1 MFFDSLF
8 RDRCSQKRKTASG
21 SNKPRIRTDNLK
33 LYTLQNSEEVACAA
47 SDYYW
52 SQIGAFGNR
61 LYTKVYLSSP
71 ADTNSSSEV
80 ADIVVSTQEN
90 LYVCHC
96 LDFNGEV
103 YYPSNIYDD
112 WVVRLHS
119 SDSLMRVHSPVS
131 RNLRRIRSLCYILQ
145 MVSMRTVSVILFPD
159 TTQLMQGPVLLSRL
173 RIQTLSDLRSSGVL
187 DRDGLTL
194 SSQELSA
201 VEATLQTL
209 SLNLQ
214 SKATSKSILSTPGIG
229 ICSHCGF
236 PLLPDSKCPV
246 CHSKGG

>member
-8 RDRCSQKRKTASG
+8 RDRCSQRKKTASG
-21 SNKPRIRTDNLK
+21 SKAAMRTDNLK

-71 ADTNSSSEV
+71 ADTNISSEV

-90 LYVCHC
+90 LYVCQC

-112 WVVRLHS
+112 WAVRLHS
-119 SDSLMRVHSPVS
+119 GGSLMRVHSPVS
-131 RNLRRIRSLCYILQ
+131 RNLQRIRYLCDILQ
-145 MVSMRTVSVILFPD
+145 MVPMRAVSVILFSD
-159 TTQLMQGPVLLSRL
+159 TTQLMQGSVLLSRL
-173 RIQTLSDLRSSGVL
+173 RIQTLSDLRSSGIL

-194 SSQELSA
+194 PGQELSG

-214 SKATSKSILSTPGIG
+214 SKATSKSILSAPGIST
-229 ICSHCGF
+229 CSHCGF
-236 PLLPDSKCPV
+236 PLLSDSKCPV

>member
-21 SNKPRIRTDNLK
+21 SNKLQIKTDNLK

-47 SDYYW
+47 GDYYW

-61 LYTKVYLSSP
+61 LYTKVHVEGTV
-71 ADTNSSSEV
+71 DDNNSSEV

-90 LYVCHC
+90 LYVCCC
-96 LDFNGEV
+96 LDLDGEV
-103 YYPSNIYDD
+103 YCPSNIYDD
-112 WVVRLHS
+112 WAVRLRG
-119 SDSLMRVHSPVS
+119 SDGLMRVHSPVS
-131 RNLRRIRSLCYILQ
+131 RNLQRIRSLCDILQ
-145 MVSMRTVSVILFPD
+145 MLAMRTVSVILFPD

-173 RIQTLSDLRSSGVL
+173 RIQTLSDLRSTGIL

-194 SSQELSA
+194 SGQELSG
-201 VEATLQTL
+201 VESVLQTL
-209 SLNLQ
+209 SLNLK
-214 SKATSKSILSTPGIG
+214 SEVTSKSISSAPGIG
-229 ICSHCGF
+229 TCSHCGF

>member
-8 RDRCSQKRKTASG
+8 QDRCSQRKKTASG
-21 SNKPRIRTDNLK
+21 SNKPRIKTDNLK
-33 LYTLQNSEEVACAA
+33 LYTLQNSEEVARAA
-47 SDYYW
+47 GDYYW

-119 SDSLMRVHSPVS
+119 GGSLMRVHSPVS
-131 RNLRRIRSLCYILQ
+131 RNLQRIRSLCYILQ

-173 RIQTLSDLRSSGVL
+173 RIQTLSDLRSSGIL

-201 VEATLQTL
+201 VEATL
-209 SLNLQ
+209 
-214 SKATSKSILSTPGIG
+214 
-229 ICSHCGF
+229 
-236 PLLPDSKCPV
+236 
-246 CHSKGG
+246 

>member
-8 RDRCSQKRKTASG
+8 RDRCSQRKKTASG

-119 SDSLMRVHSPVS
+119 GGSLMRVHSPVS
-131 RNLRRIRSLCYILQ
+131 RNLQRIRSLCYILQ

-173 RIQTLSDLRSSGVL
+173 RIQTLSDLHSSGVL

-214 SKATSKSILSTPGIG
+214 SKATSKSILSAPGIG
-229 ICSHCGF
+229 TCSHCGF

>member
-8 RDRCSQKRKTASG
+8 RDRCSQKRKAASG
-21 SNKPRIRTDNLK
+21 GNKPRIKTDNLK

-47 SDYYW
+47 GDYYW

-119 SDSLMRVHSPVS
+119 GGSLMRVHSPVS

-214 SKATSKSILSTPGIG
+214 SKATSKSILSAPGIG
-229 ICSHCGF
+229 TCSHCGF

-246 CHSKGG
+246 CRSKGG

>member
-21 SNKPRIRTDNLK
+21 SNKPRIKTDNLK

-47 SDYYW
+47 GDYYW

-61 LYTKVYLSSP
+61 LYTRATCQVP
-71 ADTNSSSEV
+71 ADSNSSSEV

-119 SDSLMRVHSPVS
+119 GGSLMRVHSPVS
-131 RNLRRIRSLCYILQ
+131 KNLQRIRSLCDILQ
-145 MVSMRTVSVILFPD
+145 MVAMRTVSVILFPD

-173 RIQTLSDLRSSGVL
+173 RIQTLSDLRSTGIL

-194 SSQELSA
+194 SGQELSA
-201 VEATLQTL
+201 VEAILQTL
-209 SLNLQ
+209 SSNLQ
-214 SKATSKSILSTPGIG
+214 SEAVSKPVLSAPGIDT
-229 ICSHCGF
+229 CSHCGF
-236 PLLPDSKCPV
+236 PLLSDNKCPV
-246 CHSKGG
+246 CHSIGG

>member
-8 RDRCSQKRKTASG
+8 RDRCSQKRKTAPG
-21 SNKPRIRTDNLK
+21 SNKPRIKTDNLK
-33 LYTLQNSEEVACAA
+33 LYTLQNSEEVARAA
-47 SDYYW
+47 GDYYW

-119 SDSLMRVHSPVS
+119 GGSLMRVHSPVS
-131 RNLRRIRSLCYILQ
+131 RNLQRIRSLCYSLQ

-173 RIQTLSDLRSSGVL
+173 RIQTLSDLRSSGIL

-201 VEATLQTL
+201 VEATL
-209 SLNLQ
+209 
-214 SKATSKSILSTPGIG
+214 
-229 ICSHCGF
+229 
-236 PLLPDSKCPV
+236 
-246 CHSKGG
+246 